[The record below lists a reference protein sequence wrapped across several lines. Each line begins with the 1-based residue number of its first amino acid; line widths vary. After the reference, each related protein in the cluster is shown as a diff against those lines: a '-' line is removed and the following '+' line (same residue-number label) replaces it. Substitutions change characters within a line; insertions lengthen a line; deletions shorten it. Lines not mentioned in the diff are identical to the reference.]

1 MSRFEIGLVRRRFLG
16 LAAGAIT
23 LTAARHRASAE
34 TFPAR
39 PVHIVVGFAPGGV
52 GSIAARLIGQALEQR
67 WGQPVV
73 IDYRPGAA
81 GNLGAEIVVTAPPDG
96 YTLTS
101 ASATTCINATL
112 YKNLPFDFVRDIAM
126 VASTMSN
133 PLAMVTSPSFAA
145 KSVADFIAHAK
156 ANPGKISM
164 ASAGNGSTSHLAGEL
179 FKMKTGISML
189 HVPYRGDAPA
199 LVDLMA
205 GRTQIMFDNLATSID
220 FIREG
225 RLRALAV
232 TSAKRW
238 PALPDIP
245 PVADT
250 VPGFEVSNWLA
261 IGAPKATPAAIIAIL
276 NKAISACLTEPALIA
291 RIADLGAQ
299 PMIMR
304 PSELDAFVAAE
315 TQKWA
320 AVVKFSGAKVD

>member
-1 MSRFEIGLVRRRFLG
+1 MRGFEMKLVRRRFLG
-16 LAAGAIT
+16 LAAGAAT
-23 LTAARHRASAE
+23 LAVAPHGASAE

-39 PVHIVVGFAPGGV
+39 PVHIVVGFAPGGL
-52 GSIAARLIGQALEQR
+52 GSIVARLIGQALEQR

-73 IDYRPGAA
+73 VDYRPGAA
-81 GNLGAEIVVTAPPDG
+81 GNLGAETVVTAPPDG

-126 VASTMSN
+126 VASTMTN
-133 PLAMVTSPSFAA
+133 PLAMVASPSFAA
-145 KSVADFIAHAK
+145 KSVADFIAYAK

-179 FKMKTGISML
+179 FKMKTGIAMV

-220 FIREG
+220 FIRDG

-232 TSAKRW
+232 TSAKPW
-238 PALPDIP
+238 PALPGVAA
-245 PVADT
+245 VADT

-261 IGAPKATPAAIIAIL
+261 MGVPKATPSAIIAIL
-276 NKAISACLTEPALIA
+276 NQAINACLAEPALVA

-299 PMIMR
+299 PMIMS

-320 AVVKFSGAKVD
+320 SVVKFSGAKVD